1 MPRGCY
7 YLYPGHKH
15 HSSMFLTWKGEGGIN
30 IILCCLWWRE
40 KCLISSHNAI
50 DPHIADLAILSS
62 RVNKSRKDFSWP
74 LIPSSAKLRTKCGG
88 VAAGEGLRIPQPW
101 NVQWVTPSQPITSPH
116 VPPQDGFCSYITAF
130 TLLFIAPPPS
140 FPPLG
145 IFTLGQSKARWHD
158 FSVFPQDNEP
168 GGFHWGT
175 DMQVYIRRTSL
186 FNVKESLALLN
197 SLFRWLT

>member
-30 IILCCLWWRE
+30 IILCCLWRE

-50 DPHIADLAILSS
+50 YTPPPTLLNLQFSQVGSTGVGRISFDHVSLLQPSWEQSVVGLWQVKARGSHNLEMWSGSLLPSPQPLLMCLPKMASVLTSLLS
-62 RVNKSRKDFSWP
+62 
-74 LIPSSAKLRTKCGG
+74 PSSL
-88 VAAGEGLRIPQPW
+88 LP
-101 NVQWVTPSQPITSPH
+101 
-116 VPPQDGFCSYITAF
+116 F
-130 TLLFIAPPPS
+130 LFIAPPPP

-175 DMQVYIRRTSL
+175 DMQVYIKWTSL
-186 FNVKESLALLN
+186 FNVKES
-197 SLFRWLT
+197 